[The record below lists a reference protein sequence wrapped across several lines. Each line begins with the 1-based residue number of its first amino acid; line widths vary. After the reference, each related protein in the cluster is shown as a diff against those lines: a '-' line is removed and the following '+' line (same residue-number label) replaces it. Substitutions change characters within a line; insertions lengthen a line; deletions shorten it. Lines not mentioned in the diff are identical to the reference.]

1 MNEQRTARPAGAGA
15 RRRSPVFTRQPE
27 PAPTV
32 LSPVEEEIANALTN
46 AVDERIEEGLQAL
59 EAQAT
64 ILMREVATE
73 LWRSSAK
80 DVRPEQER
88 IVSLLSRDQ
97 AIRSLIA
104 SSDERF
110 QALSTR
116 AGRVEDVLGDLAES
130 GRATRE
136 AMESSVASIRAIA
149 DSPTLHGV
157 ENVRLQ
163 LEQVERHIAE
173 TFTTLDERDRTLTE
187 TILRQVQEHGE
198 MVARETSRVVEAM
211 QGYVQGGAE
220 AVGHLAQR
228 VEEHAE
234 SFATQDGE
242 LTANIG
248 ATVRE
253 EVQAIGQQLE
263 LMSEG
268 MGIHSRD
275 EVALKTAMERF
286 IDARV
291 RGLAELIRS
300 DSQALR
306 RMIEEKTAEQEQ
318 LLRETVEERMI
329 LVGEALVDKTSE
341 AAEIAIASSIGET
354 VERMNASVGSIEGID
369 TMLAEQQQAFEERMR
384 GHVDDR
390 VTAIAKLI
398 RSDNQALADRFTS
411 SGPTNDDAELLRQT
425 LRSIKELHAGLAN
438 DVLSSV
444 DRRFQSMSD
453 QLHKESQSTAEA
465 MLNVAE
471 RLSDKIDR
479 VSVIVDEGYGNDV
492 QIVVDRMSEAIQAMS
507 GRAQRRDTQ
516 GQIGA

>member
-1 MNEQRTARPAGAGA
+1 
-15 RRRSPVFTRQPE
+15 
-27 PAPTV
+27 
-32 LSPVEEEIANALTN
+32 VEEEIANALTN
-46 AVDERIEEGLQAL
+46 AVDERIEEGLTVLEEQA
-59 EAQAT
+59 A
-64 ILMREVATE
+64 ILMREVASE

-116 AGRVEDVLGDLAES
+116 AGRVEDALTDLAET
-130 GRATRE
+130 GRATRD
-136 AMESSVASIRAIA
+136 AMESSVSAIREIA

-157 ENVRLQ
+157 EGVRLE

-173 TFTTLDERDRTLTE
+173 TFQNLDERDRMLTE
-187 TILRQVQEHGE
+187 SILIQVREHGE
-198 MVARETSRVVEAM
+198 LVARETSRVVEAM

-220 AVGHLAQR
+220 AVGRLAQR

-242 LTANIG
+242 LTANVG
-248 ATVRE
+248 ATVRG
-253 EVQAIGQQLE
+253 EVQAIGQQLD
-263 LMSEG
+263 LMAER
-268 MGIHSRD
+268 MGIGTRD
-275 EVALKTAMERF
+275 QVALKAAMERF

-291 RGLAELIRS
+291 RGLAELVRS

-306 RMIEEKTAEQEQ
+306 GMIEEHKAEQERM
-318 LLRETVEERMI
+318 LREIVEERMI
-329 LVGEALVDKTSE
+329 LVGEALVEKTGE
-341 AAEIAIASSIGET
+341 AAEAAIVTVLGET
-354 VERMNASVGSIEGID
+354 VERVNASLGAVDGID

-384 GHVDDR
+384 SHVDER
-390 VTAIAKLI
+390 VTAIARLV
-398 RSDNQALADRFTS
+398 RSDNQKLAETFANA
-411 SGPTNDDAELLRQT
+411 GPANDDAELLRQT
-425 LRSIKELHAGLAN
+425 LRSIKELQAGMAN

-444 DRRFQSMSD
+444 DRRFQAMSD
-453 QLHKESQSTAEA
+453 QLHKESQAQAEA
-465 MLNVAE
+465 MLTLAE
-471 RLSDKIDR
+471 RLSDKLDR
-479 VSVIVDEGYGNDV
+479 VSVAVDEGYGNDV

-507 GRAQRRDTQ
+507 GRTQRRDQ

>member
-1 MNEQRTARPAGAGA
+1 MNEQRSARPAGAGA
-15 RRRSPVFTRQPE
+15 RRRSPLFSRQAAPE
-27 PAPTV
+27 PTV
-32 LSPVEEEIANALTN
+32 LSPAEEEIANALTN

-59 EAQAT
+59 EEHAS

-116 AGRVEDVLGDLAES
+116 AARVEDALGDLADT

-149 DSPTLHGV
+149 ESPTLHGV

-173 TFTTLDERDRTLTE
+173 TFKTLDDRDRMLTE
-187 TILRQVQEHGE
+187 AILQQVREHGE
-198 MVARETSRVVEAM
+198 LVARETSRVVEAM

-220 AVGHLAQR
+220 AVGRLAQR

-234 SFATQDGE
+234 SFATQDGD
-242 LTANIG
+242 LTANVG

-253 EVQAIGQQLE
+253 EVQAISQKLE
-263 LMSEG
+263 LMSES
-268 MGIHSRD
+268 MGIHGRD
-275 EVALKTAMERF
+275 EIALKAAMERF

-300 DSQALR
+300 DSHALR
-306 RMIEEKTAEQEQ
+306 QMIEDKTAGQERV
-318 LLRETVEERMI
+318 LREAVEERMI
-329 LVGEALVDKTSE
+329 LVGEALVDKTAE
-341 AAEIAIASSIGET
+341 AAQAAIASSIGKS
-354 VERMNASVGSIEGID
+354 VEGLTASMGSSEGID
-369 TMLAEQQQAFEERMR
+369 AIGADREQAFEERIR
-384 GHVDDR
+384 AHVDDR
-390 VTAIAKLI
+390 VTAIARLI
-398 RSDNQALADRFTS
+398 RSDNQALADRFA
-411 SGPTNDDAELLRQT
+411 SGGPAGDDAELLRQT

-453 QLHKESQSTAEA
+453 QLHKETQSTAEA
-465 MLNVAE
+465 MVTVAE

-479 VSVIVDEGYGNDV
+479 VSVMVNEGYGNDV
-492 QIVVDRMSEAIQAMS
+492 AVVVDRMSEAIQAMS
-507 GRAQRRDTQ
+507 GRAQRRDAQ

>member
-1 MNEQRTARPAGAGA
+1 MNEPRTARPAAAGA
-15 RRRSPVFTRQPE
+15 RRRSPVFGRQPE
-27 PAPTV
+27 PQPTV

-59 EAQAT
+59 EDQAAL
-64 ILMREVATE
+64 LMREVATE
-73 LWRSSAK
+73 LWRSSSK

-116 AGRVEDVLGDLAES
+116 AGRVEDSLNDLAET
-130 GRATRE
+130 GRVTRE
-136 AMESSVASIRAIA
+136 AMEASVASIREIA

-157 ENVRLQ
+157 EGVRNQ

-173 TFTTLDERDRTLTE
+173 TFKTLDERDRTLTE
-187 TILRQVQEHGE
+187 AILKQVQEHGE

-220 AVGHLAQR
+220 AVGRLAQR

-234 SFATQDGE
+234 SFATQDGD
-242 LTANIG
+242 LTANVG

-268 MGIHSRD
+268 MGIHTRD
-275 EVALKTAMERF
+275 EAAIKAALERF

-306 RMIEEKTAEQEQ
+306 RMIEEKTSEQEH

-329 LVGEALVDKTSE
+329 LVGEALVNKTAE
-341 AAEIAIASSIGET
+341 AAEAAVASSIGET
-354 VERMNASVGSIEGID
+354 VERMTASVGSIEGID

-384 GHVDDR
+384 SHVDDR
-390 VTAIAKLI
+390 VAAVAKLV
-398 RSDNQALADRFTS
+398 RSDNQALAARFTS
-411 SGPTNDDAELLRQT
+411 AGSGNEDAELLRQT
-425 LRSIKELHAGLAN
+425 LRSLKELHAGLAN

-444 DRRFQSMSD
+444 DRRFQAMSD

-507 GRAQRRDTQ
+507 GRAQRRDAQ
-516 GQIGA
+516 GQLGA

>member
-1 MNEQRTARPAGAGA
+1 MDEQRTARPVGAGA
-15 RRRSPVFTRQPE
+15 RRRSPLFTRQPE

-32 LSPVEEEIANALTN
+32 LSPIEEEIANAMTR

-59 EAQAT
+59 EDQAQ
-64 ILMREVATE
+64 ILMRGVASE
-73 LWRSSAK
+73 LWRASAK

-88 IVSLLSRDQ
+88 IISLLSRDQ

-116 AGRVEDVLGDLAES
+116 AARVEDSLNDLAES
-130 GRATRE
+130 GRATRDSMQ
-136 AMESSVASIRAIA
+136 ASVAAIREIA

-157 ENVRLQ
+157 EHVRLQ

-173 TFTTLDERDRTLTE
+173 TFKTLDARDKALTE
-187 TILRQVQEHGE
+187 AILRQVHEHGE
-198 MVARETSRVVEAM
+198 LVARETARVVESM

-220 AVGHLAQR
+220 AVGRLAQR

-234 SFATQDGE
+234 SFASQDGN
-242 LTANIG
+242 LRANVG

-263 LMSEG
+263 LVSERV
-268 MGIHSRD
+268 GIHGRD
-275 EVALKTAMERF
+275 QVALKSALERF
-286 IDARV
+286 VDARV

-306 RMIEEKTAEQEQ
+306 RMIEEKTAEQERT
-318 LLRETVEERMI
+318 LRETVEERMI
-329 LVGEALVDKTSE
+329 LVGEALVTQVKES
-341 AAEIAIASSIGET
+341 IA
-354 VERMNASVGSIEGID
+354 SIEGID
-369 TMLAEQQQAFEERMR
+369 SMMAEQQRAFEERMVA
-384 GHVDDR
+384 HVDDR
-390 VTAIAKLI
+390 VTAVAKLV
-398 RSDNQALADRFTS
+398 RSDSQALAARIAEA
-411 SGPTNDDAELLRQT
+411 GPRGDDAELLRQT

-444 DRRFQSMSD
+444 DRRMQAISD
-453 QLHKESQSTAEA
+453 QLHKETQSTAEA
-465 MLNVAE
+465 MVTVAE

-479 VSVIVDEGYGNDV
+479 VSVAVNEGYGNDV
-492 QIVVDRMSEAIQAMS
+492 QVVVDRMSEAIQAMS
-507 GRAQRRDTQ
+507 GRARRRDARDQ
-516 GQIGA
+516 LGA